1 MGATQTFFLLC
12 AHRGWSP
19 ARRWQ
24 RLPQFQQQVIRLI
37 AEHVL
42 ATQPRGMSASDL
54 EAMEGAANLYFE
66 KEYTIANMAFSDAVV
81 LRMSEHNV
89 GVEGVLKDLRDH
101 FSSIVVESMQS
112 CGDPTRPGGVHFV
125 LYLNIKTFA
134 GTDDEREA
142 LRKDVQS
149 ARDAKAR
156 PPALARAAL
165 AHHACAQDPSVPL
178 PPFLTQPAAARGLVA
193 RDGRSARWLRV

>member
-1 MGATQTFFLLC
+1 M
-12 AHRGWSP
+12 P
-19 ARRWQ
+19 
-24 RLPQFQQQVIRLI
+24 PFQQQVIRLI

-42 ATQPRGMSASDL
+42 ATQPRTMSASDL

-112 CGDPTRPGGVHFV
+112 RSDLTRPETGGVHFV

-134 GTDDEREA
+134 STDDEREA
-142 LRKDVQS
+142 LRKDVQR

-156 PPALARAAL
+156 PLALARAAL
-165 AHHACAQDPSVPL
+165 AHHTCAQDPSVPL